1 MSASGLP
8 STSPFSE
15 VDRVF
20 MARAIDLSR
29 RGFPAPNPHVGCV
42 IVKDGAIVG
51 EGYHRLA
58 GQAHA
63 EVEALAVAGEDARGA
78 TAYVTLEPCNHH
90 GRTPPC
96 TGALI
101 TAGVARVVYAV
112 DDPNPRAG
120 GGGGRL
126 RDAGL
131 DVVGGL
137 LAGAAASVNERFL
150 TAMRQRRP
158 FVTVKAG
165 ISLDGRIALP
175 SGESKWITSEEAR
188 ECARRLRA
196 DMGAVL
202 VGPGTVLADDPSLTY
217 SSLPVVRVI
226 LDPRREI
233 PGAAR
238 VFDEAAPT
246 LHVVPS
252 TSAEAMGSVM
262 ELPLVQG
269 RFPVP
274 ALLEK
279 LFELGHTG
287 LLVEGGGRTIGS
299 FFAAGCVDA
308 IELFLAPKVLGGG
321 RSWVEGLN
329 LPTLADAPEFR
340 ISRLE
345 ALGDDLW
352 ISLRPHTGETPE

>member
-1 MSASGLP
+1 MPDVL
-8 STSPFSE
+8 
-15 VDRVF
+15 F
-20 MARAIDLSR
+20 MARAIELSR

-42 IVKDGAIVG
+42 IVRDGAIVG

-58 GQAHA
+58 GLPHA
-63 EVEALAVAGEDARGA
+63 EVEALTEAGDSARGA
-78 TAYVTLEPCNHH
+78 TAYVTLEPCSHH

-101 TAGVARVVYAV
+101 AAGVSRVVYAV

-120 GGGGRL
+120 GGAQRL
-126 RDAGL
+126 RDAGIE
-131 DVVGGL
+131 VEGGL
-137 LAGAAASVNERFL
+137 LAEQAAAANERFL
-150 TAMRQRRP
+150 FAMRMNRP

-165 ISLDGRIALP
+165 IGLDGRIALP

-202 VGPGTVLADDPSLTY
+202 VGPGTVLADDPHLTY
-217 SSLPVVRVI
+217 AGGSVARVV
-226 LDPRREI
+226 LDPRDEL
-233 PGAAR
+233 PPAAR

-246 LHVVPS
+246 LHVVPKCL
-252 TSAEAMGSVM
+252 TSPVGARGSM
-262 ELPLVQG
+262 LELPLEDG
-269 RFPVP
+269 RFPIP
-274 ALLEK
+274 LLLHR
-279 LFELGHTG
+279 LFEMGQTG

-308 IELFLAPKVLGGG
+308 IELFVAPKVLGAGP
-321 RSWVEGLN
+321 SWVEGLI
-329 LPTLADAPEFR
+329 LPSLAEAPEFR
-340 ISRLE
+340 MSRLE

-352 ISLRPHTGETPE
+352 ISLRPYSGETPE

>member
-1 MSASGLP
+1 MADVL
-8 STSPFSE
+8 
-15 VDRVF
+15 F
-20 MARAIDLSR
+20 MARAIELSR

-42 IVKDGAIVG
+42 IVRDGSIVG

-58 GQAHA
+58 GQPHA
-63 EVEALAVAGEDARGA
+63 EVEALREAGDAARGA
-78 TAYVTLEPCNHH
+78 TAYVTLEPCSHH

-101 TAGVARVVYAV
+101 AAGVARVVYAV

-120 GGGGRL
+120 GGAQRL
-126 RDAGL
+126 RDAGIE
-131 DVVGGL
+131 VEGGL
-137 LAGAAASVNERFL
+137 LADQAAASNEQFL
-150 TAMRQRRP
+150 FAMRRNRP

-165 ISLDGRIALP
+165 IGLDGRIALP

-202 VGPGTVLADDPSLTY
+202 VGPGTVLADDPHLTY
-217 SSLPVVRVI
+217 PGGSVVRVV
-226 LDPRREI
+226 LDPRREL
-233 PGAAR
+233 PPTAR
-238 VFDEAAPT
+238 VFDDAAET
-246 LHVVPS
+246 LHVVPPS
-252 TSAEAMGSVM
+252 PPSPLSPPFIGAKGGVV
-262 ELPLVQG
+262 ELPLDDG
-269 RFPVP
+269 RFPIP
-274 ALLEK
+274 LLLQR
-279 LFELGHTG
+279 LFEMGQTG

-321 RSWVEGLN
+321 PSWVEGLT
-329 LPTLADAPEFR
+329 LPSLADAPEFR
-340 ISRLE
+340 IARLE

-352 ISLRPHTGETPE
+352 ISLRPYSGETPE

>member
-1 MSASGLP
+1 MADML
-8 STSPFSE
+8 
-15 VDRVF
+15 F
-20 MARAIDLSR
+20 MARAIELSR

-42 IVKDGAIVG
+42 IVRDGAIVG

-58 GQAHA
+58 GQPHA
-63 EVEALAVAGEDARGA
+63 EVEALASAGDAARGA
-78 TAYVTLEPCNHH
+78 TAYVTLEPCSHH

-101 TAGVARVVYAV
+101 AAGVARVVYAV

-120 GGGGRL
+120 GGAQRL
-126 RDAGL
+126 RDAGIA
-131 DVVGGL
+131 VEAGL
-137 LAGAAASVNERFL
+137 LADQAAAANERFL
-150 TAMRQRRP
+150 SAMRLSRP

-165 ISLDGRIALP
+165 IGLDGRIALP

-202 VGPGTVLADDPSLTY
+202 VGPGTVLADDPHLTY
-217 SSLPVVRVI
+217 AGGSVVRVV
-226 LDPRREI
+226 LDPRCEL
-233 PGAAR
+233 PSSAR
-238 VFDEAAPT
+238 VFDEAAST
-246 LHVVPS
+246 LHVVPAADPS
-252 TSAEAMGSVM
+252 PPIGAKGSVV
-262 ELPLVQG
+262 ELPVENG
-269 RFPVP
+269 RFPIP
-274 ALLEK
+274 LLLQR
-279 LFELGHTG
+279 LFEMGQTG

-299 FFAAGCVDA
+299 FFATGCVDA
-308 IELFLAPKVLGGG
+308 IELFMAPKVLGAG

-329 LPTLADAPEFR
+329 LSSLAEAPEFR

-352 ISLRPHTGETPE
+352 ISLRPSSGETPE